1 MLAQQPVEDALG
13 GVTIKL
19 LHAVGALVLRLHS
32 SRRAKFRRRRN
43 EWRPNRHER
52 IMSAMWASL
61 RYWGTALLGLAA
73 LPAIVIVTQATDDL
87 TPARVPVWE
96 VLRAGVMLL
105 AGAWAGG
112 RAQSRG
118 IGRILLLGGVLGVVQ
133 LICELPGIVIVSD
146 GTAAS
151 WEEWLHY
158 WIWVPQVMAPLLL
171 ATAFFPDGRP
181 ALPIAVTFS
190 ILAIVMT
197 SFTVATYNWPRSDG
211 GAGYNPVFM
220 FLRLPPYPSIV
231 ITLVIV
237 LVAAA
242 YVLASLVI
250 RWKAGEAA
258 VRRPLLLSS
267 RRAALRHRVRAVAP
281 RAARSGR

>member
-1 MLAQQPVEDALG
+1 
-13 GVTIKL
+13 
-19 LHAVGALVLRLHS
+19 
-32 SRRAKFRRRRN
+32 
-43 EWRPNRHER
+43 
-52 IMSAMWASL
+52 MWTSL
-61 RYWGTALLGLAA
+61 RFWGTALLGLAA
-73 LPAIVIVTQATDDL
+73 LPVIVIITQATDDL
-87 TPARVPVWE
+87 VPVRVPVWE

-112 RAQSRG
+112 RAQSRS
-118 IGRILLLGGVLGVVQ
+118 IGRIFLLCGVLGVVQ
-133 LICELPGIVIVSD
+133 LMCELPGLVIVSD

-171 ATAFFPDGRP
+171 ATAIFPDGRP

-190 ILAIVMT
+190 ILAIAMT

-220 FLRLPPYPSIV
+220 FLRLPSYPSIIV
-231 ITLVIV
+231 TVVIV

-242 YVLASLVI
+242 CVLASLVI
-250 RWKAGEAA
+250 RWRAGEAA
-258 VRRPLLLSS
+258 VRRPLFCPL
-267 RRAALRHRVRAVAP
+267 AALLLGIVYALLQPTLPAATGDIWEVFPPIYCAALALAVRPLRRQGRTWTHRSERP
-281 RAARSGR
+281 

>member
-1 MLAQQPVEDALG
+1 
-13 GVTIKL
+13 
-19 LHAVGALVLRLHS
+19 
-32 SRRAKFRRRRN
+32 
-43 EWRPNRHER
+43 
-52 IMSAMWASL
+52 MSAMWASL

-73 LPAIVIVTQATDDL
+73 LPAIVTQATDDL
-87 TPARVPVWE
+87 IPVRVPVWE

-118 IGRILLLGGVLGVVQ
+118 IGRILLLSGVLGVVQ
-133 LICELPGIVIVSD
+133 LMCELPGLVIVSD

-171 ATAFFPDGRP
+171 ATAIFPDGRP
-181 ALPIAVTFS
+181 ALPMAVTFS

-242 YVLASLVI
+242 FVLASLVI

-258 VRRPLLLSS
+258 VRWPLLYPLAALLFGIVYALLHPALPAAAGDIWEVLPPVYCVALALAVRPLPGI
-267 RRAALRHRVRAVAP
+267 RRLRSP
-281 RAARSGR
+281 